1 MEDFIQELIPIFK
14 KHIKVKQIKKKCIES
29 FCKFYVFFV
38 EQNKDPKEKKDKY
51 LQLQKLGLQYIRSN
65 QDLIYTQINK

>member
-14 KHIKVKQIKKKCIES
+14 QHIRVKQIKKKCIES
-29 FCKFYVFFV
+29 FCKLYVIFV
-38 EQNKDPKEKKDKY
+38 EQNKNPKEKKDKY